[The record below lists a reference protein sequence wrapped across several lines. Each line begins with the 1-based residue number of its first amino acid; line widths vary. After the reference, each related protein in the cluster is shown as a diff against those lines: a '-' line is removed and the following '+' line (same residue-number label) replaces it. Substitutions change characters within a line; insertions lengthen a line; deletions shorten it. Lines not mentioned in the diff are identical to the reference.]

1 MQLFHNIIQM
11 SSDENA
17 IFTAKILLLGESA
30 VGKSSLMLQFTDN
43 KFKDYIMQTI
53 GVDFKTKIIEVDNT
67 SIKLQIF
74 DTAGQEKFRTITRTY
89 YQGAK
94 GILVVFD
101 ISRPETFRL
110 TKYWI
115 DSIKEQ
121 ITGDVD
127 IALVGNKCDLVRAVD
142 KEEAA
147 QFAKENNI
155 PYFETSAKNNT
166 NVDEIFTYLGK
177 SAYERTLKGDPEP
190 VKPQKVIITENNS
203 KEEQKKSGCDC

>member
-1 MQLFHNIIQM
+1 M
-11 SSDENA
+11 SSEDSG

-53 GVDFKTKIIEVDNT
+53 GVDFKTKIITVSNT
-67 SIKLQIF
+67 QIKLQIF

-101 ISRPETFRL
+101 ISRYETFRL

-121 ITGDVD
+121 ISGKVD
-127 IALVGNKCDLVRAVD
+127 IVLVGNKDDLVRAVD
-142 KEEAA
+142 REEAEK
-147 QFAKENNI
+147 FAKENGI
-155 PYFETSAKNNT
+155 PYFESSAKNNK
-166 NVDEIFTYLGK
+166 NVEEIFTFLGK
-177 SAYERTLKGDPEP
+177 TIYERLTKNEEEQP
-190 VKPQKVIITENNS
+190 VKNDKIVITQN
-203 KEEQKKSGCDC
+203 KELKEQKKGGCDC